1 MDSTNTR
8 CIVLRTI
15 KYGDNSIIA
24 DLLTREWG
32 RLSVAVK
39 VGAGGNGRRRRLM
52 FQPLNILEITCKRR
66 QGKQLTLVTEERM
79 AEAYTSLPFNGIKM
93 SIAFFAAEFLLHATR
108 DIQADEPLF
117 DFIEN
122 SLLWLDTADHG
133 VANFHLMLMLHL
145 SKFIGFYPDTESY
158 AVGYGFDL
166 REGRFCSHAPIH
178 RDYLQPQDAEKILQL
193 MRMSAHNMHLFRM
206 TRAERNRITD
216 TILHFYRLHIP
227 AFPELRSL
235 DILREL

>member
-1 MDSTNTR
+1 MGLSEAWAARVTAFTPVISDTISRNTIDSVFRTAYLRDT
-8 CIVLRTI
+8 LRTI
-15 KYGDNSIIA
+15 PTKFTRPSA
-24 DLLTREWG
+24 LLIFKT
-32 RLSVAVK
+32 
-39 VGAGGNGRRRRLM
+39 
-52 FQPLNILEITCKRR
+52 
-66 QGKQLTLVTEERM
+66 
-79 AEAYTSLPFNGIKM
+79 EAYMKKHYTLRLNVMTGTP
-93 SIAFFAAEFLLHATR
+93 EYR
-108 DIQADEPLF
+108 
-117 DFIEN
+117 EN
-122 SLLWLDTADHG
+122 
-133 VANFHLMLMLHL
+133 
-145 SKFIGFYPDTESY
+145 
-158 AVGYGFDL
+158 AVGYGFDM